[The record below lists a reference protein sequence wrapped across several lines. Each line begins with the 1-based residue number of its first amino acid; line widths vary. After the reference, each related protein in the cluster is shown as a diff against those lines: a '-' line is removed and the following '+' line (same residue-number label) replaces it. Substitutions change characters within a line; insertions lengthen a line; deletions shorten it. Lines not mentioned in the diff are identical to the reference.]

1 MRSVIWRYELRK
13 ALLSP
18 VLLALLGLF
27 IAFNLLL
34 IVQQLHKRPD
44 MTVLN
49 AMAEQFGVQITDQM
63 QAKLERYDQQQL
75 AEMNAL
81 TKERAGKIYAQA
93 DDFFIYDNF
102 NEVVYEQPGLFLEQE
117 IARFHRLSLVQHYAA
132 RMQSIDE
139 AYAKL
144 DTSQLAKGQIQLH
157 GLSGQAAEVL
167 KERYAGLDTR
177 LQQLEASG
185 EHKHLFFDGQ
195 VYGTHSMLFKSLFRT
210 LLFELMIIAVL
221 LSVFLSKNEFEQHTH
236 LLFYSSKHGRKLQT
250 DKLLAALASTA
261 VFTTI
266 VVGITLSV
274 YFLTFSYK
282 GLWEVPIS
290 SFFTWEPGMIF
301 PFLTWRN
308 LTFGE
313 YFGCAVALMYG
324 LQLIFAA
331 LAFVLGSFIRSSY
344 LVYGSFAVLFGSL
357 LLLGRVVPASSELLF
372 YASFT
377 PFHLMLNPHIWFTAG
392 GAFNMIR
399 DWEWMTAGGWAVVLT
414 VLCYTCLKQFKR
426 QNIH

>member
-167 KERYAGLDTR
+167 KSVMPGWTHGCSSLRQAANISIYFSMARCMAHIPCYLKACFERCC
-177 LQQLEASG
+177 S
-185 EHKHLFFDGQ
+185 
-195 VYGTHSMLFKSLFRT
+195 SL
-210 LLFELMIIAVL
+210 
-221 LSVFLSKNEFEQHTH
+221 
-236 LLFYSSKHGRKLQT
+236 
-250 DKLLAALASTA
+250 
-261 VFTTI
+261 
-266 VVGITLSV
+266 
-274 YFLTFSYK
+274 
-282 GLWEVPIS
+282 
-290 SFFTWEPGMIF
+290 
-301 PFLTWRN
+301 
-308 LTFGE
+308 
-313 YFGCAVALMYG
+313 
-324 LQLIFAA
+324 
-331 LAFVLGSFIRSSY
+331 
-344 LVYGSFAVLFGSL
+344 
-357 LLLGRVVPASSELLF
+357 
-372 YASFT
+372 
-377 PFHLMLNPHIWFTAG
+377 
-392 GAFNMIR
+392 
-399 DWEWMTAGGWAVVLT
+399 
-414 VLCYTCLKQFKR
+414 
-426 QNIH
+426 